1 MTKSEDTIQLFDQ
14 HVIPSYS
21 RKPVVFVR
29 GKGTKIW
36 DADGKV
42 YLDFLAGI
50 AVTGAG
56 HSHPKII
63 EAIRRQSEQLIHIS
77 NLYYHE
83 NQALLAKALSELAL
97 NGKCFFCNS
106 GAEANEA
113 LIKLARLWGHDRN
126 RFEIITMRDSFHGRT
141 LATLTATGQTKIQ
154 KGFEP
159 LPAGFVYAD
168 FNNLESVKAAITEK
182 TAAILV
188 EAVQGEGGVIPAQP
202 EFLKGLRT
210 LCTEKDILLL
220 CDEVQC
226 GMGRTG
232 HWFAFQAYD
241 IEPDAFSLAKALAG
255 GYPMGAIVAG
265 PKLADVFQPG
275 KHGSTFGGS
284 PLACAVALAMIQII
298 REEGL
303 LQHAT
308 QMGERFK
315 KGLQA
320 LVEKYKPYLVEVR
333 GRGLM
338 LGLVLNQP
346 AKTLEARLMDTG
358 LLSLATAE
366 NVIRFLP
373 PLNVKQNEVDEA
385 IDIIADTCAEWHAE
399 LTGIPLSAEP
409 ETEAEAAPAATELPT
424 APEAQAEPAAQ
435 P

>member
-1 MTKSEDTIQLFDQ
+1 MTKSEDTIQMFDQ
-14 HVIPSYS
+14 HVMPTYT

-50 AVTGAG
+50 AVTGTG
-56 HSHPKII
+56 HCHPQFI
-63 EAIRRQSEQLIHIS
+63 EAIRRQSEQLVHIS

-83 NQALLAKALSELAL
+83 NQGLLAGELAELAL
-97 NGKCFFCNS
+97 HGKCFFCNS

-113 LIKLARLWGHDRN
+113 LIKLARLWGQEQK
-126 RFEIITMRDSFHGRT
+126 RFEIITMHNSFHGRT

-159 LPAGFVYAD
+159 LPIGFVHAD
-168 FNNLESVKAAITEK
+168 FNDLESVKKAVTER

-188 EAVQGEGGVIPAQP
+188 EAVQGEGGIIPAQP
-202 EFLKGLRT
+202 EFIKGLRE
-210 LCTEKDILLL
+210 LCDEKDILLL

-232 HWFAFQAYD
+232 HWFAFQAYGV
-241 IEPDAFSLAKALAG
+241 EPDAFSLSKSLGG
-255 GYPMGAIVAG
+255 GYPIGAIVTG

-284 PLACAVALAMIQII
+284 PLACAAALAII
-298 REEGL
+298 RIIKDEGL

-308 QMGERFK
+308 QMGTRFK

-320 LVEKYKPYLVEVR
+320 LVEKYPTYLTEVR
-333 GRGLM
+333 GLGLM
-338 LGLVLNQP
+338 LGLVLKEP
-346 AKTLEARLMDTG
+346 AKTMEEKLMDMG
-358 LLSLATAE
+358 LLTLATAE
-366 NVIRFLP
+366 NIIRFLP

-385 IDIIADTCAEWHAE
+385 LDMLDDACAE
-399 LTGIPLSAEP
+399 LTDTVVPEEPEEPEAVAEP
-409 ETEAEAAPAATELPT
+409 V
-424 APEAQAEPAAQ
+424 APEAATAEATEPKAGG
-435 P
+435 